1 MIVMLLEEPQ
11 TNDSNATRKTTT
23 FFVAIYSRSIPYF
36 TGPNSFITIFA
47 IYLLASILYT
57 ILIIR
62 L

>member
-1 MIVMLLEEPQ
+1 MLVEEPQ

-57 ILIIR
+57 ILII
-62 L
+62 